1 MTSLIMSK
9 LCEKIRKRHTLPKVL
24 VNSYPSSFE
33 PTSIDLDSPNRHIAL
48 KETIITKHKKML
60 ENITCRNEKKSWKS
74 CRKF

>member
-48 KETIITKHKKML
+48 KE
-60 ENITCRNEKKSWKS
+60 RQ
-74 CRKF
+74 